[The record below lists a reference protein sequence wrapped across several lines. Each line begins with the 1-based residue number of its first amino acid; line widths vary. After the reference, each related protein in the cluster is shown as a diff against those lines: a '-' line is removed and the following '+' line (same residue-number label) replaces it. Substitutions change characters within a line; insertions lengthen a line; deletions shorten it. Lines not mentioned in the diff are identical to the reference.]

1 MKRFDFEGDNED
13 EDFFEDEEEDDDEQ
27 GKSLS
32 PREYKELLAEEQMIQ
47 HESVELTYISLNQEL
62 IGKAISLCKNSFWWK
77 FYSLD
82 TQIGMISK
90 VYDKFKKLQ
99 DS

>member
-1 MKRFDFEGDNED
+1 MKRFDFEGENDD
-13 EDFFEDEEEDDDEQ
+13 EEFFEDEDDEDGE
-27 GKSLS
+27 GKAMS
-32 PREYKELLAEEQMIQ
+32 PREYRELLDEEQMIQ
-47 HESVELTYISLNQEL
+47 QESVELAYISLNQEL

-77 FYSLD
+77 FCTLD

-90 VYDKFKKLQ
+90 VYDKLKKLQ

>member
-1 MKRFDFEGDNED
+1 MMTRNSSRTRTTRTERARLCRRGNT
-13 EDFFEDEEEDDDEQ
+13 
-27 GKSLS
+27 G
-32 PREYKELLAEEQMIQ
+32 
-47 HESVELTYISLNQEL
+47 SVELAYISLNQEL

-77 FYSLD
+77 FCTLD

-90 VYDKFKKLQ
+90 VYDKLKKLQ